1 MNALLSPEVSQSK
14 KDKIVDHLREV
25 GQRMLDQLPA
35 HRAAAI
41 EEWREVLEDLQ
52 EVDALMERL
61 RHFRTER
68 IKGLSSVAHE
78 IATEQWS
85 HFGDGLS
92 YQLQPDGSL
101 QSIQTHDLSQPTD
114 LNEEAY
120 DLTREQ

>member
-25 GQRMLDQLPA
+25 GQRMLDQLPV

-41 EEWREVLEDLQ
+41 QEWREVLEDLQ
-52 EVDALMERL
+52 EVDALMAKL
-61 RHFRTER
+61 RHFRAER

-78 IATEQWS
+78 VATEQWS

-101 QSIQTHDLSQPTD
+101 QSIRTIDLSQPTD

>member
-1 MNALLSPEVSQSK
+1 MNALLSPQINQSK
-14 KDKIVDHLREV
+14 KDKIVDHLAAI

-35 HRAAAI
+35 QRAAAI

-52 EVDALMERL
+52 EVDALIL
-61 RHFRTER
+61 KLNSFRTER

-85 HFGDGLS
+85 HFGDGVS
-92 YQLQPDGSL
+92 YQLQPDGTL

-120 DLTREQ
+120 DLKQDR